1 MSDMRAARYFGKE
14 QGFTINAGINEELSS
29 DDPSITYGS
38 CPFNPISSFSSS
50 LLLSVS
56 GD

>member
-1 MSDMRAARYFGKE
+1 MSDACAARYFGKE
-14 QGFTINAGINEELSS
+14 QGFTINAGMNEELIS

-50 LLLSVS
+50 LLSVS